1 MELDFREV
9 ALVAVRSVGRKD
21 LDDAEQEASGE
32 YRTPI
37 AMGLGH
43 KHLAPIACE
52 LTAWTGVLS
61 VLARSLGRRL
71 TGLGA
76 CSLLLRKARYGGC
89 GSVRAQP
96 RNPLGAFGS
105 SHPANSATSTPARAP
120 RLCAQRDKAVRG
132 CGALSTA
139 RP

>member
-1 MELDFREV
+1 MADQRAISSSLASRAKWPVSRSWELAFREV

-52 LTAWTGVLS
+52 LKAWTGVRASLAVLS
-61 VLARSLGRRL
+61 VLARSLGRHL
-71 TGLGA
+71 A
-76 CSLLLRKARYGGC
+76 GGC
-89 GSVRAQP
+89 S
-96 RNPLGAFGS
+96 
-105 SHPANSATSTPARAP
+105 PARI
-120 RLCAQRDKAVRG
+120 R
-132 CGALSTA
+132 LSTA
-139 RP
+139 S

>member
-1 MELDFREV
+1 M
-9 ALVAVRSVGRKD
+9 AVRSVGRKD

-52 LTAWTGVLS
+52 LKAWTGVRGSLAVLS

-71 TGLGA
+71 A
-76 CSLLLRKARYGGC
+76 GGC
-89 GSVRAQP
+89 ATIPVSLSVI
-96 RNPLGAFGS
+96 
-105 SHPANSATSTPARAP
+105 SASEV
-120 RLCAQRDKAVRG
+120 Q
-132 CGALSTA
+132 
-139 RP
+139 